1 MIDPSARREIVQ
13 EQARGS
19 DVAVV
24 LLDVVL
30 GHGSHPDPA
39 GEIAATCAELVAD
52 GTAVVGYVLG
62 TRADPQDFDA
72 QRRTLRE
79 AGAVVTQTSA
89 QAARAAAAIAA
100 DRPDL
105 AVASTA

>member
-1 MIDPSARREIVQ
+1 VR
-13 EQARGS
+13 EQAGGS

-39 GEIAATCAELVAD
+39 GEIAATCADLVAR
-52 GTAVVGYVLG
+52 GVAVVAYVLG

-72 QRRTLRE
+72 SCRTLRD
-79 AGAVVTQTSA
+79 AGAIVTQTSA
-89 QAARAAAAIAA
+89 QAARVAAAISAG
-100 DRPDL
+100 RPDL
-105 AVASTA
+105 AVASPS